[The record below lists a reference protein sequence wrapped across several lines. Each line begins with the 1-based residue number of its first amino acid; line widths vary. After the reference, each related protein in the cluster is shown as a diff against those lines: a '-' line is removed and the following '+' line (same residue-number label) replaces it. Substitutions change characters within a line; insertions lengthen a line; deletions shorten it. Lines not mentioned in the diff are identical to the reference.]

1 MVRNQLVSFRLSKE
15 ETPYPNRRI
24 LLNKSSHIFLAFFQ
38 LSSLTVFHK
47 SRHLKSS
54 RAVFYRGRQQK
65 SSRAGQQNIFFSDFG
80 LISEKKITQKCNKIL
95 ISSFFAV
102 HEKRKQF
109 ECQVCSHQFA
119 RKHHLSK
126 HILAVHAKVKP
137 YGCQQCDQ
145 SFLQRHHLGAHI
157 MSVHQP
163 PIQEEADGTKVS
175 FIYYVS
181 TYIAQNLI

>member
-1 MVRNQLVSFRLSKE
+1 MKKLHI
-15 ETPYPNRRI
+15 RI
-24 LLNKSSHIFLAFFQ
+24 EDFLKRFPTF
-38 LSSLTVFHK
+38 LF
-47 SRHLKSS
+47 
-54 RAVFYRGRQQK
+54 
-65 SSRAGQQNIFFSDFG
+65 
-80 LISEKKITQKCNKIL
+80 
-95 ISSFFAV
+95 SSFFAV

-109 ECQVCSHQFA
+109 ECQVCAHQFA

-163 PIQEEADGTKVS
+163 PIQEEADGTKVP

-181 TYIAQNLI
+181 TFIA

>member
-1 MVRNQLVSFRLSKE
+1 MLFFHILVSFQ
-15 ETPYPNRRI
+15 Y
-24 LLNKSSHIFLAFFQ
+24 
-38 LSSLTVFHK
+38 
-47 SRHLKSS
+47 
-54 RAVFYRGRQQK
+54 
-65 SSRAGQQNIFFSDFG
+65 
-80 LISEKKITQKCNKIL
+80 KKITQKCNKIL

-109 ECQVCSHQFA
+109 ECQVCAHQFA

-163 PIQEEADGTKVS
+163 PIQEEADGTKVP

-181 TYIAQNLI
+181 TCIAQNSNLTFKFLTKNCFFRQNKAISVSTLHFDEIF